1 MIVAILFEAAN
12 SGATK
17 TKIMYDVFILSVM
30 LAAKTNIDQHC
41 LKNCLMKM
49 RRKELN
55 YNKEVGGVFN
65 SIRAYNELKR
75 VLLSRCPNFVK

>member
-1 MIVAILFEAAN
+1 LLIVAILFEATN

-55 YNKEVGGVFN
+55 YNKKVRIFDP
-65 SIRAYNELKR
+65 RELTMNR
-75 VLLSRCPNFVK
+75 RGFLSRCPNFVK

>member
-1 MIVAILFEAAN
+1 LIAAILFEAAN

-17 TKIMYDVFILSVM
+17 TNIMYDVIILSVM

-55 YNKEVGGVFN
+55 YNKKVRIFDP
-65 SIRAYNELKR
+65 RELTM
-75 VLLSRCPNFVK
+75 N

>member
-1 MIVAILFEAAN
+1 MLLIVTILFEAAN

-41 LKNCLMKM
+41 LKKNCLMKM
-49 RRKELN
+49 RRKEFY
-55 YNKEVGGVFN
+55 YNKKVRIFDP
-65 SIRAYNELKR
+65 RELTM
-75 VLLSRCPNFVK
+75 N

>member
-1 MIVAILFEAAN
+1 MKNTSRIDILLLIAAILFEAAN
-12 SGATK
+12 SGGATK
-17 TKIMYDVFILSVM
+17 TKIFYYVFILSVI

-55 YNKEVGGVFN
+55 YNKKVRIFDP
-65 SIRAYNELKR
+65 RELTM
-75 VLLSRCPNFVK
+75 N

>member
-1 MIVAILFEAAN
+1 VENTSRTDIVVDCCNIEAAN

-30 LAAKTNIDQHC
+30 LAAKTNIGQHC

-55 YNKEVGGVFN
+55 YNKKVRIFDP
-65 SIRAYNELKR
+65 RELTM
-75 VLLSRCPNFVK
+75 N

>member
-1 MIVAILFEAAN
+1 MLIVAILFEAAN

-55 YNKEVGGVFN
+55 YNKKVGGVFN
-65 SIRAYNELKR
+65 SRELTMS
-75 VLLSRCPNFVK
+75 SRGFSYQDVQFC

>member
-1 MIVAILFEAAN
+1 MLLIVAILFEAAN

-55 YNKEVGGVFN
+55 YNKKVRIFDP
-65 SIRAYNELKR
+65 RELTM
-75 VLLSRCPNFVK
+75 N

>member
-1 MIVAILFEAAN
+1 LLLIVAILFEAAN
-12 SGATK
+12 SGSTK

-41 LKNCLMKM
+41 LKNCLMKI

-55 YNKEVGGVFN
+55 YNKKVRIFDPRDLTVN
-65 SIRAYNELKR
+65 
-75 VLLSRCPNFVK
+75 

>member
-1 MIVAILFEAAN
+1 MLLIDAILFEAAN

-17 TKIMYDVFILSVM
+17 IKIMYDVFILSVM

-55 YNKEVGGVFN
+55 YNKKVRIFDP
-65 SIRAYNELKR
+65 RELTM
-75 VLLSRCPNFVK
+75 N

>member
-1 MIVAILFEAAN
+1 LIAAILFEAAN

-49 RRKELN
+49 SRKELN
-55 YNKEVGGVFN
+55 YNKKVRIFDP
-65 SIRAYNELKR
+65 RELTM
-75 VLLSRCPNFVK
+75 N

>member
-1 MIVAILFEAAN
+1 VENTSRTDIVVDCCNIEAAN

-30 LAAKTNIDQHC
+30 LAAKTNIGQHC

-55 YNKEVGGVFN
+55 YNKKVRIFDT
-65 SIRAYNELKR
+65 RELTM
-75 VLLSRCPNFVK
+75 N

>member
-1 MIVAILFEAAN
+1 LLLIVAILFEAAN

-30 LAAKTNIDQHC
+30 FAAKTNIDQHC
-41 LKNCLMKM
+41 LKDCLMKM

-55 YNKEVGGVFN
+55 YNKKVRIFDP
-65 SIRAYNELKR
+65 RELTM
-75 VLLSRCPNFVK
+75 N

>member
-1 MIVAILFEAAN
+1 MLLLIVAILFEAAN
-12 SGATK
+12 SGGTTK
-17 TKIMYDVFILSVM
+17 IKIMYDVFILSVVM

-55 YNKEVGGVFN
+55 YNKKVRVFD
-65 SIRAYNELKR
+65 SRELTM
-75 VLLSRCPNFVK
+75 N

>member
-1 MIVAILFEAAN
+1 LIVAILFEAAN

-17 TKIMYDVFILSVM
+17 TKIMHDVYFLSLM
-30 LAAKTNIDQHC
+30 LAAKMNIDQHC

-55 YNKEVGGVFN
+55 YNKKVRVFG
-65 SIRAYNELKR
+65 SRELTM
-75 VLLSRCPNFVK
+75 N

>member
-1 MIVAILFEAAN
+1 
-12 SGATK
+12 
-17 TKIMYDVFILSVM
+17 M

-55 YNKEVGGVFN
+55 YNKKVRVFG
-65 SIRAYNELKR
+65 SRELTM
-75 VLLSRCPNFVK
+75 N

>member
-1 MIVAILFEAAN
+1 MLLLIVAILFEAAN
-12 SGATK
+12 SGGTTK

-55 YNKEVGGVFN
+55 YNKKVRIFDPREFTMN
-65 SIRAYNELKR
+65 
-75 VLLSRCPNFVK
+75 

>member
-1 MIVAILFEAAN
+1 LIAAILFEAAN

-30 LAAKTNIDQHC
+30 LAAKTNIDQHR

-55 YNKEVGGVFN
+55 YNKKVRIFDP
-65 SIRAYNELKR
+65 RELTM
-75 VLLSRCPNFVK
+75 N